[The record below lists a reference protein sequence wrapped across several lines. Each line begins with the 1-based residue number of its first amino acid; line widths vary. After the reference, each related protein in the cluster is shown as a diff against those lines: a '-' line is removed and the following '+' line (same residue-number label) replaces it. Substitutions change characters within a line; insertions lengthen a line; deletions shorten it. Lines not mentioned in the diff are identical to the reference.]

1 MDGLICPSAVMCI
14 FLKFKD
20 STSGQ
25 ITLNQPDAVQAP
37 QQQPK
42 MTMNILPDS
51 QLFTT
56 SDAML
61 VQQQS
66 FCELLGI
73 SPPMINQVK
82 YF

>member
-1 MDGLICPSAVMCI
+1 M
-14 FLKFKD
+14 
-20 STSGQ
+20 
-25 ITLNQPDAVQAP
+25 TLNQPDAVQTP

-42 MTMNILPDS
+42 QTMNILPDS
-51 QLFTT
+51 DLFTT
-56 SDAML
+56 SDATL

-82 YF
+82 CFNRIFF